1 MAGAMANAMIF
12 VCLMVLTILV
22 GVFLFMYA
30 AYIFLILVQETAA
43 GVDKV
48 RWPSEPLYDK
58 LPRAGYMAC
67 MLLICLAPAGL
78 LVRLNRNGAFAESSL
93 LVFFVSATLLL
104 WLIFP
109 ILLLSSLSAESPWM
123 VFRATVLRFFA
134 RRAGAAIAFY
144 FVTALLLA
152 AAAVPLY
159 FGFENTSWLFIIL
172 GSFMAAVVFLIYG
185 RLLGRMAYLFDLTPM
200 RRRRGP
206 RPVSVRPQRTKKIAD
221 VADPW
226 TVPDEEPRPRKK
238 KSKRAPVEGYAI
250 APEGA
255 VPTEEKKVQK
265 PVRRVK
271 GYALRDEPLP
281 PQPSEVPMD
290 GYLPVGYEAGPRGS
304 ETVPVTPEELGRRIT
319 ERQED
324 PPPARPLVSGVYSFP
339 WYSET
344 LPVWVLLS
352 LGACAVCAMLQG
364 TLMFKPW

>member
-12 VCLMVLTILV
+12 VCLMVLTLLV
-22 GVFLFMYA
+22 GAALFMYA
-30 AYIFLILVQETAA
+30 AYILLVLVQETAA
-43 GVDKV
+43 GVDKI
-48 RWPSEPLYDK
+48 RWPSDPLYDK

-78 LVRLNRNGAFAESSL
+78 LVRLNRDGAIAESTL
-93 LVFFVSATLLL
+93 LVFFASATLLL
-104 WLIFP
+104 WLNFP
-109 ILLLSSLSAESPWM
+109 ILLLSSLSAESPWI

-144 FVTALLLA
+144 FVTALLLT

-159 FGFENTSWLFIIL
+159 FAFERDSWLFTIL
-172 GSFMAAVVFLIYG
+172 GAFVAAVVFLIYG
-185 RLLGRMAYLFDLTPM
+185 RLLGRMAYLFDMTPM
-200 RRRRGP
+200 RRRKP
-206 RPVSVRPQRTKKIAD
+206 RPEPTQRPKEKKLAN

-226 TVPDEEPRPRKK
+226 AVPDEAHRPRKK
-238 KSKRAPVEGYAI
+238 KGKRAPVEGYAI

-255 VPTEEKKVQK
+255 TPQEEKPARK
-265 PVRRVK
+265 PVRRVR

-304 ETVPVTPEELGRRIT
+304 EAVPVTTEELGRRVAD
-319 ERQED
+319 RQED
-324 PPPARPLVSGVYSFP
+324 PPPAHPLISGVYSFP

-344 LPVWVLLS
+344 LPAWVLLS
-352 LGACAVCAMLQG
+352 LGACAVCALLQA